1 MLSCQKSLFS
11 LPEDSHYF
19 NCAYMS
25 PLLREVEEAGLVG
38 MRKKRAPHQIA
49 AQDFFEP
56 ARAVRERFAGL
67 VGAPDLHRIALV
79 GSASYGIATAAR
91 NLHVSAGQRIV
102 VLEEQF
108 PSNIYSWRRLAGE
121 RGGIIHTVEA
131 PPVAPGR
138 GRLWNERVLEA
149 IVSGTAI
156 VAMPHVH
163 WADGT
168 LFDLETIGRRCRDIG
183 AALVID
189 GTQSIGA
196 LPFDVDR
203 IQPDVVVCAG
213 YKWLMGPYSTG
224 LAYFGPRF
232 DDGVPL
238 EENWIGR
245 AESEQFGGLV
255 RYRDAYQ
262 PGALRYDVGERSN
275 FILLPML
282 RAALDQIITWGA
294 PAIQAY
300 TRDLMAPFIDLAR
313 ELGGFVDDAD
323 SRAHHLFGLRIP
335 PERSTSDLAALL
347 RSRAISVSE
356 RGTAIRISPHVYNDA
371 RDVDAFSEAM
381 KVFFAKRA

>member
-25 PLLREVEEAGLVG
+25 PLLREVEEAGIVG
-38 MRKKRAPHQIA
+38 MRQKRAPYHIA
-49 AQDFFEP
+49 PADFFEP

-67 VGAPDLHRIALV
+67 IGASDPHRIAIV

-91 NLHVSAGQRIV
+91 NLPVSAGERIV

-108 PSNIYSWRRLAGE
+108 PSNIYSWRRLANE
-121 RGGIIHTVEA
+121 RRAVIHTVEA

-138 GRLWNERVLEA
+138 GRRWNERVLEA
-149 IVSGTAI
+149 IVPGTAI

-168 LFDLETIGRRCRDIG
+168 LFDLDAIGRRCRDIG

-196 LPFDVDR
+196 LPIDVAR
-203 IQPDVVVCAG
+203 IHADDGICAG

-245 AESEQFGGLV
+245 AGSEQFGGLV
-255 RYRDAYQ
+255 RYSDTYQ
-262 PGALRYDVGERSN
+262 PGALRFDVGERSN

-282 RAALDQIITWGA
+282 LAALDRVLDWGP
-294 PAIQAY
+294 PAIQLY
-300 TRDLMAPFIDLAR
+300 TADLMAPFIERAR

-323 SRAHHLFGLRIP
+323 CRAHHLFGLRIP
-335 PERSTSDLAALL
+335 SDRPINGLATLL
-347 RSRAISVSE
+347 REHAISVSE
-356 RGTAIRISPHVYNDA
+356 RGTAIRISPHVYNDE
-371 RDVDAFSEAM
+371 RDVAAFTDALEA
-381 KVFFAKRA
+381 FFAGQP